1 MKGRSIRFCAEMR
14 IGMKFVKTEEMEIGR
29 LIGKPVY
36 NSKGVLLYNSGVK
49 ISPQM
54 LSNFREMELYGT
66 YVLDN
71 GEPVPPIT
79 DEEQEFER
87 FQSMH
92 TYDVN
97 DILTAVVQGKGTK
110 GREELVDVIM
120 RRFGSMPKKIV
131 FNQCVRSEKDFIS
144 KHTLNV
150 AILSVMIADKM
161 KFDSKEKKYLIEAAL
176 FHEVGKLLVPPNILH
191 KKEKLTE
198 QEMQVVNKCLL
209 QGFEMLGRN
218 YQYPAGVR
226 RYIIQLS
233 KELADKLVGG
243 AGTEQAVL
251 PGTKILK
258 VADIYD
264 ILTAI
269 RPYKEPV
276 SALSAM
282 QTIRREPEN
291 YDSLTVDA
299 LEACLNI
306 LPVGSYVRL
315 SNHEQA
321 IVIRENPKSLLRPV
335 VLGLKTN
342 KLYDLANRA
351 VREEIQIIDTV
362 FTTDNRL
369 KIQADRVKEF
379 MAKRQ

>member
-1 MKGRSIRFCAEMR
+1 
-14 IGMKFVKTEEMEIGR
+14 MKFVKTEEMEIGR
-29 LIGKPVY
+29 LIGKPIY
-36 NSKGVLLYNSGVK
+36 NNKGVLLYGSGVK
-49 ISPQM
+49 ISSQM
-54 LSNFREMELYGT
+54 LSDFKKMELYGT

-71 GEPVPPIT
+71 GEPVPSLT

-97 DILTAVVQGKGTK
+97 DILTAVVQGKGTE
-110 GREELVDVIM
+110 GREELVNIIM
-120 RRFGSMPKKIV
+120 RRFGSLPGKII
-131 FNQCVRSEKDFIS
+131 FNQCVRLEKDFIS

-150 AILSVMIADKM
+150 AILSVMIANKM
-161 KFDSKEKKYLIEAAL
+161 KFDAKEKKYLIEAAL
-176 FHEVGKLLVPPNILH
+176 FHEVGKLLVPSNILH

-198 QEMQVVNKCLL
+198 EEMQVVNRCLL
-209 QGFEMLGRN
+209 QGFELLGRN
-218 YQYPAGVR
+218 YRYPAGVR

-233 KELADKLVGG
+233 RDLENKLSGG
-243 AGTEQAVL
+243 AGTEQTLL

-276 SALSAM
+276 SALSAI
-282 QTIRREPEN
+282 QTIHGEPDQ

-315 SNHEQA
+315 SNREQA
-321 IVIRENPKSLLRPV
+321 IVIQENPKSLLRPV

-342 KLYDLANRA
+342 KIYDLANRT

-369 KIQADRVKEF
+369 KIRADRVQELMTK
-379 MAKRQ
+379 KR

>member
-1 MKGRSIRFCAEMR
+1 MRS
-14 IGMKFVKTEEMEIGR
+14 GMKFVKTEEMEIGR
-29 LIGKPVY
+29 QIGKPVY
-36 NSKGVLLYNSGVK
+36 NTRGVLLYNSGVK
-49 ISPQM
+49 ISAQM

-87 FQSMH
+87 FQSMY

-97 DILTAVVQGKGTK
+97 DVLTAVVQGKGTK
-110 GREELVDVIM
+110 GREELVNVILT
-120 RRFGSMPKKIV
+120 RFGSQQKKMI

-161 KFDSKEKKYLIEAAL
+161 KFDRKEKKYLIEAAL

-198 QEMQVVNKCLL
+198 QEMQIVNRCLL

-233 KELADKLVGG
+233 RELTDKLVGG
-243 AGTEQAVL
+243 AGTEQALL

-315 SNHEQA
+315 SNREQA
-321 IVIRENPKSLLRPV
+321 IVIRENPNSLLRPV

-351 VREEIQIIDTV
+351 VREEIQIVDTV

-379 MAKRQ
+379 MAGRQ